1 MANQIPFNASR
12 IEAEENFLIDFQ
24 FLIQE
29 LMVAKKIN
37 RVELSERT
45 GLSAARISQILG
57 SQANPTVKTMARI
70 FHALGESVHLSANCA
85 PVNERAQ
92 GPTDDQWMCIPETE
106 EPAIRKD
113 TVMVAMIKRSFASN
127 DNTVFIMGTELVPEA
142 A

>member
-1 MANQIPFNASR
+1 MERVMANQIPFNASR

-70 FHALGESVHLSANCA
+70 FPALGEPVHLSANCA
-85 PVNERAQ
+85 PATERARA
-92 GPTDDQWMCIPETE
+92 PMDDQW
-106 EPAIRKD
+106 
-113 TVMVAMIKRSFASN
+113 
-127 DNTVFIMGTELVPEA
+127 LL
-142 A
+142 